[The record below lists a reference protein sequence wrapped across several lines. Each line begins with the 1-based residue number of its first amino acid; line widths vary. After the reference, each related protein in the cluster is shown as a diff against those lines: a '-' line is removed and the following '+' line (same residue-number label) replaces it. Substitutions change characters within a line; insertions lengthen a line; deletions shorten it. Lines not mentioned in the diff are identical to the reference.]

1 MRKVVITFGIRS
13 AIGDFGGALSG
24 ISPCD
29 LATSVAIEAIARAG
43 VGATSSA
50 LILNRLCGSGLQ
62 AVVTGAEQIMLG
74 NAKMALA
81 GSAENMSRIG
91 QMINA
96 ARFGVKL
103 GAVTAIDMVTGAL
116 TGPFGNEHME
126 ATAENIATVN
136 SIDRAGTAINDGQF
150 NEQILPLMVKKG
162 RQQVVFEIDEHVRAN
177 ISSLDLQK
185 LPSVFKKMAL
195 SLLVTHRV

>member
-1 MRKVVITFGIRS
+1 
-13 AIGDFGGALSG
+13 
-24 ISPCD
+24 
-29 LATSVAIEAIARAG
+29 
-43 VGATSSA
+43 
-50 LILNRLCGSGLQ
+50 
-62 AVVTGAEQIMLG
+62 
-74 NAKMALA
+74 
-81 GSAENMSRIG
+81 
-91 QMINA
+91 MINA

-116 TGPFGNEHME
+116 IGPFGNGHME

-136 SIDRAGTAINDGQF
+136 SIDRAAQDALSLESHCRAGTAINDVQF

-162 RQQVVFEIDEHVRAN
+162 RQQVIFEIDEHVRAN

-185 LPSVFKKMAL
+185 LPPVFKKMAL